1 MPLVRISVLKGKS
14 RAQLRAI
21 ADGIHQ
27 ALVDTYNVPVK
38 DRFQL
43 IEQREPG
50 EIIYDKDY
58 LGIERTDD
66 LVFVHVIA
74 GRWRDT
80 AAKQALYAGIVQRL
94 SADPGMRP
102 EDVQV
107 IISSN
112 DKDDWSFGNGVAS
125 YIPDTKSA

>member
-1 MPLVRISVLKGKS
+1 MPLVRISVVKGKS
-14 RAQLRAI
+14 PAQLRAM

-27 ALVDTYNVPVK
+27 ALVETYNVPLK
-38 DRFQL
+38 DRFQV

-50 EIIYDKDY
+50 EIIYDSDY
-58 LGIERTDD
+58 LGIDRTDD
-66 LVFVHVIA
+66 LVIVHIIA

-80 AAKQALYAGIVQRL
+80 AAKKALYSAIAQRL
-94 SADPGMRP
+94 SSDPGVRP

-112 DKDDWSFGNGVAS
+112 DKDDWSFGNGIAS
-125 YIPDTKSA
+125 YVPDTQSS